1 MSDPTFTTREDR
13 FDNDTLQ
20 DPERP
25 EDEVQDDEL
34 DDDPRASAVTEAS
47 SGTDDETDD
56 ETDGDTDDR
65 TELDDDVDRDA
76 LSGQQPQAVP
86 AFGGTPVTGTPAT
99 PVGGNAADQR
109 FFQDSVTEK
118 LRDRWQAIQIDFV
131 DDPRQAVEQ
140 AETLVEQVSTQL
152 TEALEARR
160 RELHGSWSK
169 DGSTASAAHDD
180 AVPTED
186 LRTALQEYRQV
197 FNQLLAL

>member
-1 MSDPTFTTREDR
+1 MSDPTFAAREDR
-13 FDNDTLQ
+13 LGENTLQ
-20 DPERP
+20 DPERR
-25 EDEVQDDEL
+25 EDEVQEDDL

-47 SGTDDETDD
+47 GTSDDADRTDD
-56 ETDGDTDDR
+56 
-65 TELDDDVDRDA
+65 
-76 LSGQQPQAVP
+76 VP
-86 AFGGTPVTGTPAT
+86 AFGGSAFGTSPAVTTVGSGT
-99 PVGGNAADQR
+99 ADRR

-118 LRDRWQAIQIDFV
+118 LRDRWQTIQIDFV

-140 AETLVEQVSTQL
+140 AETLVEQVCTRFA
-152 TEALEARR
+152 EAVEARR
-160 RELHGSWSK
+160 RELHGSWSR